1 VIHVQTGHHPVPSPH
16 SGTNARLSGDAV
28 LVDPVPSPH
37 SGTNARL
44 SGDAVL
50 VDQAAEPVGS
60 LDCVHAGELPKGR
73 VSDWDLKVDP
83 AVRSLIVVL
92 LDEVPEHPVEVA
104 LAPNEKPVEAL
115 CPGGSHKAFG
125 ERVRAG
131 KPDGRE
137 DDLGADRPHHLVE
150 GTDELGVAVTDQ
162 EPNGNAGKQCAQVA
176 GLLGGPLP
184 HWVSGHAGQEHLP
197 TVEVDEEQHIEPA
210 ERDRVDME
218 EVAGKCAGSL
228 CSEEL

>member
-1 VIHVQTGHHPVPSPH
+1 
-16 SGTNARLSGDAV
+16 
-28 LVDPVPSPH
+28 
-37 SGTNARL
+37 
-44 SGDAVL
+44 

-131 KPDGRE
+131 RPDGRE

-162 EPNGNAGKQCAQVA
+162 EPDGPALVFEGGGQVT
-176 GLLGGPLP
+176 GLLSNPGPRP
-184 HWVSGHAGQEHLP
+184 G
-197 TVEVDEEQHIEPA
+197 
-210 ERDRVDME
+210 ERSRRPRKPY
-218 EVAGKCAGSL
+218 VARSR
-228 CSEEL
+228 